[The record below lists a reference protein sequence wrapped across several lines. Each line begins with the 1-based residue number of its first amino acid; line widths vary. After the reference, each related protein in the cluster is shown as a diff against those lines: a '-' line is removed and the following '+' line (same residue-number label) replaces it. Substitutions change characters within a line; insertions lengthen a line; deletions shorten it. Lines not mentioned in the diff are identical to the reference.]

1 MIMKIQRMIEK
12 EKFSIKL
19 KFKLKI
25 SKISLMQKLKVKD
38 LAWKMLLIFLKVI
51 NILKKIKKINIQKK
65 IEY

>member
-12 EKFSIKL
+12 EKSSIKH

-38 LAWKMLLIFLKVI
+38 PA
-51 NILKKIKKINIQKK
+51 
-65 IEY
+65 